1 MQLIKKMITQTVVY
15 RTVLI
20 LMAIDLN
27 KQQELDADA
36 KAN

>member
-20 LMAIDLN
+20 LMAIDLS